1 MTSNTPF
8 SAGASK
14 VICAHVSAGATDGTA
29 RFINGITVSFA
40 SNSEPVGMSQSRFAK
55 LVDLARTPDSEVRRE
70 LLREVTDLFFET
82 SSTRTTRE
90 SALFDEVLQMVAA
103 EMQDS
108 VLVELSEAFAN
119 ADDAPMG
126 LMRDLAN
133 HSFEIAGPVLRNSK
147 VLDEQTLLQ
156 IVNYQSQNHIKAVA
170 QRENVSE
177 TLSDAI
183 VKFGDDTALDALM
196 RNETAVVSRTSM
208 ETAVDRARRNSML
221 HESVVGRRDIP
232 LDLLN
237 EMYFVVEARLRDQIL
252 DRNASVD
259 PATLDAALSKARAR
273 MAKAAGAMDAEAKAA
288 MAFIQSKKNSG
299 ELNARL
305 LVSLY
310 REAKRTH
317 FLYGLAEITHLDNDT
332 VQGIL
337 ERKDIDGLAMICR
350 ASNIERPLFVTL
362 AVLAC
367 GGEDAMERAEE
378 FGKLYNA
385 VPVEAAQRAMRFMKV
400 RKAAA

>member
-1 MTSNTPF
+1 
-8 SAGASK
+8 
-14 VICAHVSAGATDGTA
+14 
-29 RFINGITVSFA
+29 
-40 SNSEPVGMSQSRFAK
+40 MSHSRFAK
-55 LVDLARTPDSEVRRE
+55 LIDLARTPDSEVRRD

-82 SSTRTTRE
+82 SGSRNDRE
-90 SALFDEVLQMVAA
+90 SQLFDEVLQLVAA
-103 EMQDS
+103 EMQDG
-108 VLVELSEAFAN
+108 VLAELSEVFAN
-119 ADDAPMG
+119 ADDAPVG

-147 VLDEQTLLQ
+147 ALDEQTLLQ

-177 TLSDAI
+177 TLSDAV
-183 VKFGDDTALDALM
+183 VKFGDDHALDALM
-196 RNETAVVSRTSM
+196 RNETATVSRTSM
-208 ETAVDRARRNSML
+208 EAAVDRARRNAML
-221 HESVVGRRDIP
+221 HDSVVGRRDIP

-237 EMYFVVEARLRDQIL
+237 EMYFVVEARLRDRIL

-259 PATLDAALSKARAR
+259 PTTLDAALSKARAR
-273 MAKAAGAMDAEAKAA
+273 MAKTVGAMDAEAKSA

-317 FLYGLAEITHLDNDT
+317 FLYGLAEITHLEHET

-337 ERKDIDGLAMICR
+337 ERKDVDGLAMICR

-367 GGEDAMERAEE
+367 GGEDAMERAED
-378 FGKLYNA
+378 FGKLYND
-385 VPVEAAQRAMRFMKV
+385 VPIEAAQRAMRFMKV